1 MTFPCKSFVFGVPV
15 AGVLVTLVSLY
26 AAPTETAPQLVNL
39 NVTAVDQQGRPVT
52 DLKAEDFQILDNN
65 KPRKIVWFH
74 PLSGKALKAPATF
87 ILIDLLNA
95 DFAARGLSV
104 NEVERALEKLEAA
117 DNVYLYLLTPA
128 ERIFA
133 IHAVTQPGT
142 RSETDDGPW
151 TSHLKPMLDSALKQ
165 VNALKSQDDRIA
177 ALRIPGTWKTLSELA
192 AQLALYP
199 GPKSFVWITQG
210 IENGY
215 ELPGR
220 RLYVDTTPLRLF
232 AANLNA
238 LETAIYTVQQRP
250 GGALALQNE
259 GSPGDTLARVT
270 ALTGGRTFPTDAVD
284 AAVTEAMNAPRRVN
298 YRMAFLPEKMDGKYH
313 KIRVTTARKDIR
325 IQTAQTYYA
334 IAAPDMEQRDA
345 AIVDAIMRSPFDYP
359 EIGVTATIQPVGGKP
374 GQFRFAIHVDA
385 SDVLFLKENGRYHA
399 RLETGAV
406 PDGTDGPKAG
416 SHGGPLNLDLS
427 EEDYAKA
434 MAGGIDFGQE
444 AALDATIRRI
454 RLVVLDR
461 NSNLAGTV
469 IVPVGRNP

>member
-1 MTFPCKSFVFGVPV
+1 MFPRKSFVFGV
-15 AGVLVTLVSLY
+15 LFTLTGSF
-26 AAPTETAPQLVNL
+26 AAPTETAPQVVNL
-39 NVTAVDQQGRPVT
+39 NVTAVDQQGQPVT
-52 DLKAEDFQILDNN
+52 DLRSEDFQILDNN

-74 PLSGKALKAPATF
+74 PLSGKAPKTPATF

-117 DNVYLYLLTPA
+117 DNVYLYLLTSA

-133 IHAVTQPGT
+133 IHAVTPPGT

-151 TSHLKPMLDSALKQ
+151 TSHLKPMLNNAMKQ
-165 VNALKSQDDRIA
+165 VNALKSQDDRVA
-177 ALRIPGTWKTLSELA
+177 ALRIPGTWKALSELA
-192 AQLALYP
+192 AQLALVP
-199 GPKSFVWITQG
+199 GPKSFVWVTQG

-215 ELPGR
+215 ELPDR
-220 RLYVDTTPLRLF
+220 QFYVDTTPLRLF
-232 AANLNA
+232 ASNLNA
-238 LETAIYTVQQRP
+238 LETAIYTVQQKP
-250 GGALALQNE
+250 SGGLAMQNE
-259 GSPGDTLARVT
+259 GSPGDTLAQLT
-270 ALTGGRTFPTDAVD
+270 ALTGGRAFSTDAVD
-284 AAVTEAMNAPRRVN
+284 AAITQAMSAPRHVN

-334 IAAPDMEQRDA
+334 IAAPDAEERDA
-345 AIVDAIMRSPFDYP
+345 AIVDAMMRSPFDYS

-374 GQFRFAIHVDA
+374 GQFRVAIHVDA
-385 SDVLFLKENGRYHA
+385 SDVLFLKENGRYRA
-399 RLETGAV
+399 RLETGAF
-406 PDGTDGPKAG
+406 PDGTDVPKAG
-416 SHGGPLNLDLS
+416 SHGPLDLDMS

-444 AALDATIRRI
+444 AGLDQTIRRI
-454 RLVVLDR
+454 RLAVLDR

-469 IVPVGRNP
+469 TLPVSRNP